1 MQRLLV
7 TIFDNDIE
15 DLDCKEFADEI
26 SDKFIGGANVDVT
39 HIKEAYWIKAKPKFL
54 QYMPYI
60 YECSNCHNTLDFKGV
75 NAGRGNAN
83 WCPNCGAIIVGSKE
97 R

>member
-7 TIFDNDIE
+7 TIKDSDVQ

-26 SDKFIGGANVDVT
+26 SDKFIGGANVDVVN
-39 HIKEAYWIKAKPKFL
+39 IKEAYWIHIKTFL
-54 QYMPYI
+54 QPYV
-60 YECSNCHNTLDFKGV
+60 YKCSNCHNFLDFKGV